1 MKQVNDVAPLGLLAG
16 NGQFPAEVIKR
27 ATKQGRAV
35 VTVGIQAAA
44 DSALAASSAA
54 WLSVRFG
61 QINRAIKFFKKNGVR
76 ELVIVGGVKRIN
88 LWRDA
93 RPDWRMLK
101 MLARLRSFRDD
112 ALLRSLAREFES
124 VGLTVV
130 GVQQLLPD
138 MLAQPG
144 ALSSRKFSA
153 AELRDGELGWK
164 VAKQLGALDVGQ
176 AVVVK
181 DSVVVAL
188 EGIEGTDA
196 LIERSGQLT
205 HGAGVLVKVSK
216 PIQDLRL
223 DLPSFGPNT
232 VRALSR
238 AGITAALLEAGRT
251 LVLDPL
257 AVASEAD
264 AAGIAILVIDG
275 NAAFGS
281 TQN

>member
-1 MKQVNDVAPLGLLAG
+1 
-16 NGQFPAEVIKR
+16 
-27 ATKQGRAV
+27 
-35 VTVGIQAAA
+35 
-44 DSALAASSAA
+44 
-54 WLSVRFG
+54 
-61 QINRAIKFFKKNGVR
+61 
-76 ELVIVGGVKRIN
+76 
-88 LWRDA
+88 
-93 RPDWRMLK
+93 MLK

-112 ALLRSLAREFES
+112 ALLRSLANEFES

-130 GVQQLLPD
+130 GVQQLLPE
-138 MLAQPG
+138 MLAQIG
-144 ALSSRKFSA
+144 LLATRNLTA
-153 AELRDGELGWK
+153 AELRDGELGWR
-164 VAKQLGALDVGQ
+164 VAKELGRLDVGQ

-196 LIERSGQLT
+196 LIERAGQLT
-205 HGAGVLVKVSK
+205 HGAGVLIKVSK

-232 VRALSR
+232 VGALKR

-257 AVASEAD
+257 AVAREAD

-275 NAAFGS
+275 NAAFS
-281 TQN
+281 SPHN